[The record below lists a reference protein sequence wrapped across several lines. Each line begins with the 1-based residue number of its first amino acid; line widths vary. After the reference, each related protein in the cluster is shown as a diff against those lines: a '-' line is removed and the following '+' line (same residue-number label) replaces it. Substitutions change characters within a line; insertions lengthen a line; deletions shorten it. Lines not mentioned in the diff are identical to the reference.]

1 MIKLQRCTHKLYIHT
16 NYVILALL
24 CIVANY
30 IREVSFLTH
39 DIALIF
45 KDDWF
50 IRLEGDGLCTLLLQL
65 LDWIYLNTKRHD
77 QIYSSTRQ
85 IYFLNCSRGH

>member
-65 LDWIYLNTKRHD
+65 LDCT
-77 QIYSSTRQ
+77 TRQ
-85 IYFLNCSRGH
+85 KYNDHNSYTAIRLGC

>member
-1 MIKLQRCTHKLYIHT
+1 MSDIVNQRSHIFLLLSCKHVPIHT
-16 NYVILALL
+16 PPSSCVFIFQY
-24 CIVANY
+24 
-30 IREVSFLTH
+30 REGSCLTH

-65 LDWIYLNTKRHD
+65 LDCT
-77 QIYSSTRQ
+77 TRQ
-85 IYFLNCSRGH
+85 KYNVHDLYTTIRLGC